1 VNAGEPRV
9 APGSVPALGE
19 RAMAPRSGRT
29 SAEPGLVPA
38 GEGWFVLNARE
49 TRWWDREGRG
59 VAGDFDGGP
68 WDRSS
73 PRGLPVEG
81 RSLDSSRAELA

>member
-1 VNAGEPRV
+1 MVPEAPLEPT
-9 APGSVPALGE
+9 E
-19 RAMAPRSGRT
+19 H
-29 SAEPGLVPA
+29 GLVPA

-68 WDRSS
+68 WNRSS